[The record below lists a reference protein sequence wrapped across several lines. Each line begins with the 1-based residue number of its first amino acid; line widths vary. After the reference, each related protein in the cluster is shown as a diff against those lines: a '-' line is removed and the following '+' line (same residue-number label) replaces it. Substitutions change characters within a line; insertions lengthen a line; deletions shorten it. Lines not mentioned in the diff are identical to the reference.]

1 MERGQVQVKPV
12 FVKTKNVRNFES
24 MMDALGQARGEGRLG
39 AVPSPPGRGKTR
51 TAQWFAANHGCIYL
65 RVASIWKRNELDFI
79 QALCREVGV
88 TSPPGRK
95 GSCYQAVVDAL
106 AGTDRPVFIDEM
118 QKLRRDFLDIVL
130 DLSDATA
137 CPFVLVGEEE
147 LRGLMQANGRVWS
160 RTYQQVQF
168 DPIGVSDIM
177 FYAMDA
183 AGLKLPPGVADV
195 LHKSSQGDFRLVR
208 RDLIALVQ
216 FVNARGP
223 GEDGQPVVTEEMA
236 RIATGMGLKGAR
248 TNGGRP

>member
-1 MERGQVQVKPV
+1 MEKIQVKPV

-24 MMDALGQARGEGRLG
+24 MMDALAQASGEGRLG

-51 TAQWFAANHGCIYL
+51 TAQWYAANNGCVYL

-79 QALCREVGV
+79 QALCREVGIS
-88 TSPPGRK
+88 TPPGRK
-95 GSCYQAVVDAL
+95 GACYQGVVQAL
-106 AGTDRPVFIDEM
+106 YGTDRPVFIDEM

-137 CPFVLVGEEE
+137 CPFILIGEEE
-147 LRGLMQANGRVWS
+147 LQGMMQANGRVWS
-160 RTYQQVQF
+160 RTYQRITF
-168 DPIGVSDIM
+168 DPITVSDII
-177 FYAMDA
+177 FYAMDSA
-183 AGLKLPPGVADV
+183 QLKLPPGVADI

-216 FVNARGP
+216 FINAKGANSN
-223 GEDGQPVVTEEMA
+223 GEPVVTEEMA

-248 TNGGRP
+248 ANGGRS